1 MSRFLA
7 TAVVAG
13 LIAGGGFAGEIKS
26 GPAPGEGVTPFNP
39 VNVAGP
45 FAGTKSCPV

>member
-1 MSRFLA
+1 MTRFLVSA
-7 TAVVAG
+7 IAAG
-13 LIAGGGFAGEIKS
+13 LFAGAGVAGEIKS

-45 FAGTKSCPV
+45 YAGTKSCPV

>member
-1 MSRFLA
+1 MTRFLIS
-7 TAVVAG
+7 AVVAG
-13 LIAGGGFAGEIKS
+13 LFAGVGAAGEIKS

>member
-1 MSRFLA
+1 MRRFLVA
-7 TAVVAG
+7 AVVAG
-13 LIAGGGFAGEIKS
+13 VAAGTGFAEELKS